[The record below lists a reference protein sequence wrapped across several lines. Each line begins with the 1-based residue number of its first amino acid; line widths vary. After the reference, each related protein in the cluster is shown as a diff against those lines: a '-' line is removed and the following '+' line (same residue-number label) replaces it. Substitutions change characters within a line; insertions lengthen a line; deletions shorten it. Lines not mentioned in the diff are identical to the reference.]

1 MTIVLSVITWI
12 GILSVLIGS
21 MFIGKFFYLKIRGNP
36 TGEFTDHNFDQKYNS
51 EGLGYI
57 IFLIS
62 FFVSSYFGILIWI
75 ELLNVLVS
83 LFS

>member
-12 GILSVLIGS
+12 GIISVLIGS

-51 EGLGYI
+51 EGLGYVF
-57 IFLIS
+57 FLIS

-75 ELLNVLVS
+75 ELLNFFIS
-83 LFS
+83 FT